1 MLNISPDSISKY
13 FENKDIPILNKVQA
27 KSSGKV
33 FLRLISW
40 LSVVFIIFMFLPW
53 TQNIR
58 GKGYVTTVSPENRP
72 QTVNSIIGGRIE
84 AWYVREGDLVLPG
97 DTILFI
103 SETKDNFFN
112 PELLERTSDQLK
124 AKESSVESYIEKLNA
139 VENQLIALKETR
151 SLKIEQAR
159 NNLKQ
164 AYLKVQSDSIDFQAA
179 IINYNIA
186 NDQLNRMEQLYKDGL
201 KSLTDLETRR
211 MAMQRAQAGKI
222 SAENKLLTSQ
232 NEVLNAQVELVS
244 LKAQFDNSIAKVE
257 SDKFT
262 TQSAKFDTENEVNK
276 LKNDLANYTIRSGMY
291 YITSPIKGFITK
303 TIQSGI
309 GETIKEGAEIL
320 TIMPYYYDYAVEM
333 YVRPI
338 DLPLIKLDQK
348 VRIQFDGWPAIVFSG
363 WPNTSYG
370 TYGGRVFAI
379 DNMISPNGN
388 YRILVSQDPDEVEWP
403 DALRIGAGSNSIL
416 LLHDV
421 PIWYE
426 LWRQFNG
433 FPPDYYSGNK
443 YLYPE
448 DYTPQK

>member
-1 MLNISPDSISKY
+1 MLNISP
-13 FENKDIPILNKVQA
+13 NKLSQQFSTRNIPILNKVEA
-27 KSSGKV
+27 KRSGRV
-33 FLRLISW
+33 FLRLITW
-40 LSVVFIIFMFLPW
+40 FFFIMIVCMFLPW

-58 GKGYVTTVSPENRP
+58 GKGYVNTLSPDKRP

-84 AWYVREGDLVLPG
+84 KWYVQEGELVLPG

-103 SETKDNFFN
+103 SEIKDSYFN
-112 PELLERTSDQLK
+112 PELLDRTADQLN
-124 AKESSVESYIEKLNA
+124 AKKLSVKSYEEKLNA
-139 VENQLIALKETR
+139 IENQLTALDETR
-151 SLKIEQAR
+151 ELKIEQAR
-159 NNLKQ
+159 NKLKQ
-164 AYLKVQSDSIDFQAA
+164 SVLKVQSDSIDYQAA
-179 IINYNIA
+179 IINFSIA
-186 NDQLNRMEQLYKDGL
+186 KDQLNRMEQLYKDGL

-211 MAMQRAQAGKI
+211 MKLQEAQAKNI

-232 NEVLNAQVELVS
+232 NEVINARVELVS
-244 LKAQFDNSIAKVE
+244 LKAQYDNSIAKVQSE
-257 SDKFT
+257 KFST
-262 TQSAKFDTENEVNK
+262 LSAKLDTENEVNK
-276 LKNDLANYTIRSGMY
+276 LRNDLANYTIRSGLY

-303 TIQSGI
+303 AIQSGI
-309 GETIKEGAEIL
+309 GETIKEGEEIL
-320 TIMPYYYDYAVEM
+320 TIMPYEYDYAVEM

-379 DNMISPNGN
+379 DNMISENGT
-388 YRILVSQDPDEVEWP
+388 YRILVAQDPNEEEWP
-403 DALRIGAGSNSIL
+403 DALRVGAGSNSIL

-433 FPPDYYSGNK
+433 FPPDYYSGDK
-443 YLYPE
+443 YIYPE
-448 DYTPQK
+448 DKTKEK

>member
-1 MLNISPDSISKY
+1 MLNISPNKLSTIFS
-13 FENKDIPILNKVQA
+13 NKDIAILKKVEA

-40 LSVVFIIFMFLPW
+40 LSLILLICVFLPW

-58 GKGYVTTVSPENRP
+58 GKGYVTTLSPEKRP

-84 AWYVREGDLVLPG
+84 KWYVREGELVLPG

-103 SETKDNFFN
+103 SEVKDAYFN
-112 PELLERTSDQLK
+112 PELIDRTADQLK
-124 AKESSVESYIEKLNA
+124 AKQSSVTSYIEKLNA
-139 VENQLIALKETR
+139 VENQLIALNETR
-151 SLKIEQAR
+151 VLKIEQAR
-159 NNLKQ
+159 NKLKQ
-164 AYLKVQSDSIDFQAA
+164 SVLKVQSDSMDYQAA
-179 IINYNIA
+179 VINYSIA
-186 NDQLNRMEQLYKDGL
+186 NDQLLRMEQLYTDGL

-211 MAMQRAQAGKI
+211 MALQRAQAGKI

-232 NEVLNAQVELVS
+232 NEVINARVELIS
-244 LKAQFDNSIAKVE
+244 LKAQYDNSIAKVE
-257 SDKFT
+257 SDKFSA
-262 TQSAKFDTENEVNK
+262 QSAKFDTENEVNK
-276 LKNDLANYTIRSGMY
+276 LRNDLANYTIRAGLY

-320 TIMPYYYDYAVEM
+320 TIMPYEYEYAVEM

-338 DLPLIKLDQK
+338 DLPLLKLDQK

-379 DNMISPNGN
+379 DNMISPNGK
-388 YRILVSQDPDEVEWP
+388 YRILVAQDPKEVAWP
-403 DALRIGAGSNSIL
+403 DALRVGAGSNSIL

-433 FPPDYYSGNK
+433 FPPDYYSGDK

-448 DYTPQK
+448 DYTQEK

>member
-1 MLNISPDSISKY
+1 MLNISPNKISKH
-13 FENKDIPILNKVQA
+13 FANKDIPILKKVEA
-27 KSSGKV
+27 KNSGRA
-33 FLRLISW
+33 FLRMISW
-40 LSVVFIIFMFLPW
+40 LTIILLICLFLPW

-58 GKGYVTTVSPENRP
+58 GKGYVTTLTPDKRP
-72 QTVNSIIGGRIE
+72 QTINSIIGGRIE
-84 AWYVREGDLVLPG
+84 KWYVREGDLVLPG

-103 SETKDNFFN
+103 SEVKDNFFN
-112 PELLERTSDQLK
+112 PELLERTADQLK
-124 AKESSVESYIEKLNA
+124 AKQSSVESYVEKLNA
-139 VENQLIALKETR
+139 VENQLKALKETR
-151 SLKIEQAR
+151 KLKIEQAG

-186 NDQLNRMEQLYKDGL
+186 NDQLNRMEQLYKEGL

-211 MAMQRAQAGKI
+211 MALQRAQAGKI

-232 NEVLNAQVELVS
+232 NEVLNARVELVS

-262 TQSAKFDTENEVNK
+262 TQSSKFDTENEVNK
-276 LKNDLANYTIRSGMY
+276 LRNDLANFTIRSGMY

-320 TIMPYYYDYAVEM
+320 TIMPYEYDYAVEM

-338 DLPLIKLDQK
+338 DLPLIKLEQK

-388 YRILVSQDPDEVEWP
+388 YRILVSQDPNQEEWP
-403 DALRIGAGSNSIL
+403 DALRVGAGSNSIL

-448 DYTPQK
+448 DYTK

>member
-1 MLNISPDSISKY
+1 MLNISPNKLTTIFST
-13 FENKDIPILNKVQA
+13 KDIPILKKVEA

-40 LSVVFIIFMFLPW
+40 LSLVLLICVFLPW

-58 GKGYVTTVSPENRP
+58 GKGYVTTLSPEKRP

-84 AWYVREGDLVLPG
+84 KWYVREGNLVLPG

-103 SETKDNFFN
+103 SEIKDAYFN
-112 PELLERTSDQLK
+112 PELIDRTADQLK
-124 AKESSVESYIEKLNA
+124 AKQSSVTSYIEKLNA
-139 VENQLIALKETR
+139 VDNQLIALNETR
-151 SLKIEQAR
+151 GLKIEQAR
-159 NNLKQ
+159 NKLKQ
-164 AYLKVQSDSIDFQAA
+164 SVLKVQSDSMDYQAA
-179 IINYNIA
+179 VINYSIA
-186 NDQLNRMEQLYKDGL
+186 NDQLLRMEQLYTDNL

-211 MAMQRAQAGKI
+211 MGLQRAQAGKI

-232 NEVLNAQVELVS
+232 NEVINARVELISLNAQY
-244 LKAQFDNSIAKVE
+244 DNSIAKVE
-257 SDKFT
+257 SDKFS

-276 LKNDLANYTIRSGMY
+276 LRNDLANYTIRAGLY
-291 YITSPIKGFITK
+291 YITSPVKGFITK

-320 TIMPYYYDYAVEM
+320 TIMPYDYDYAVEM

-338 DLPLIKLDQK
+338 DLPLLKLEQK

-379 DNMISPNGN
+379 DNMISPNGK
-388 YRILVSQDPDEVEWP
+388 YRILVAQDPKEVEWP
-403 DALRIGAGSNSIL
+403 DALRVGAGSNSIL

-448 DYTPQK
+448 DYTQEK

>member
-1 MLNISPDSISKY
+1 MLNISPNKLSKQ
-13 FENKDIPILNKVQA
+13 FSTRNIPILNKVEA
-27 KSSGKV
+27 KVSGKV

-40 LSVVFIIFMFLPW
+40 FFFIMLVCMFLPW

-58 GKGYVTTVSPENRP
+58 GKGYVNTLSPDKRP

-84 AWYVREGDLVLPG
+84 KWYVQEGELVLPG

-103 SETKDNFFN
+103 SEVKDNYFN
-112 PELLERTSDQLK
+112 PELLDRTSDQLT
-124 AKESSVESYIEKLNA
+124 AKKMSVESYIEKLNA
-139 VENQLIALKETR
+139 IENQLTALDETR

-159 NNLKQ
+159 NKLKQ
-164 AYLKVQSDSIDFQAA
+164 SKLKVQSDSIDYQAA
-179 IINYNIA
+179 IINFSIA
-186 NDQLNRMEQLYKDGL
+186 TDQLNRMEELYKNDL

-211 MAMQRAQAGKI
+211 MKLQEAQAKNI
-222 SAENKLLTSQ
+222 SAENKLLTSE
-232 NEVLNAQVELVS
+232 NEVINAQVELIS
-244 LKAQFDNSIAKVE
+244 LKAQFDNSIAKVQSE
-257 SDKFT
+257 KFST
-262 TQSAKFDTENEVNK
+262 LSAKLDTENEVNK
-276 LKNDLANYTIRSGMY
+276 LRNDLANYTIRSGLY

-303 TIQSGI
+303 AIQSGI
-309 GETIKEGAEIL
+309 GETIKEGEEIL
-320 TIMPYYYDYAVEM
+320 TIMPYEYDYAVEM
-333 YVRPI
+333 FVRPI

-379 DNMISPNGN
+379 DNMISGNGN
-388 YRILVSQDPDEVEWP
+388 YRILVAQDPKEEEWP
-403 DALRIGAGSNSIL
+403 DALRVGAGSNSIL

-433 FPPDYYSGNK
+433 FPPDYYDGDK

-448 DYTPQK
+448 DNTEKK